1 MLLVLIIEKN
11 QYNIV
16 ESLGGLAMSEIN
28 NFIKTIMESDLKDGK
43 VKNIMTRFPP
53 EPNAYLLIGHARAI
67 VMNFEL
73 AKMFGGKTNLRFDD
87 TNPTKEGVEY
97 VEAIKRDIEWLGY
110 TPDNIFYGSD
120 YFEEQYQRAI
130 LLIKKGKAF
139 VCDLTQD
146 EMAKYRGTLTE
157 GGKNSP
163 YRDRSVA
170 ENLDLFAKMRNGEFA
185 EGTRVLRAKIDMA
198 SPNINMRDPVMYRI
212 LNATHHKT
220 GNKWCIYPMYDF
232 AHPLQDALEGIT
244 HSLCSIEFE
253 NHRPLYD
260 WFIKECEM
268 PHVSHQIEW
277 GRLYITNTITS
288 KRYLKQLV
296 EAKKVSGYDDPRL
309 PTLVGLKRRGY
320 TPTSIK
326 AFIVDAGLS
335 RLNSTTP
342 SDKLDY
348 FLREDLKPKVARKN
362 AILNPLKLIITN
374 YPANQVEQLDVLEN
388 PENPEMGSRKLPF
401 SREVYIERDD
411 FTDQPFDKNW
421 KRLAKGLEV
430 RLMHAYFVKCNEIV
444 YENNQIKEIHCTYD
458 IETKSN
464 SGFNGRKP
472 NGNIHFVEAST
483 ALKAEFRLFGNLI
496 LNPDQ
501 FDENATIEEKF
512 NENSV
517 EVKIGVVEPSLNN
530 QAIESKFQFVRH
542 GYFSTDRDSKSGLL
556 VFNRI
561 AELKSSF

>member
-1 MLLVLIIEKN
+1 
-11 QYNIV
+11 
-16 ESLGGLAMSEIN
+16 
-28 NFIKTIMESDLKDGK
+28 
-43 VKNIMTRFPP
+43 
-53 EPNAYLLIGHARAI
+53 
-67 VMNFEL
+67 
-73 AKMFGGKTNLRFDD
+73 MFGGKTNLRFDD

-110 TPDNIFYGSD
+110 TPDNILYGSD
-120 YFEEQYQRAI
+120 YFEEQYQRAV

-163 YRDRSVA
+163 YRNRSVA
-170 ENLDLFAKMRNGEFA
+170 ENLELFAKMRNGEFA
-185 EGTRVLRAKIDMA
+185 EGRRVLRAKIDMS

-232 AHPLQDALEGIT
+232 AHPLQDSLEGIT

-296 EAKKVSGYDDPRL
+296 EAKKVNGYDDPRL

-320 TPTSIK
+320 TPASIK
-326 AFIVDAGLS
+326 EFILDAGLS

-342 SDKLDY
+342 SDKL
-348 FLREDLKPKVARKN
+348 
-362 AILNPLKLIITN
+362 ITS
-374 YPANQVEQLDVLEN
+374 Y
-388 PENPEMGSRKLPF
+388 
-401 SREVYIERDD
+401 
-411 FTDQPFDKNW
+411 
-421 KRLAKGLEV
+421 V
-430 RLMHAYFVKCNEIV
+430 RI
-444 YENNQIKEIHCTYD
+444 
-458 IETKSN
+458 
-464 SGFNGRKP
+464 
-472 NGNIHFVEAST
+472 
-483 ALKAEFRLFGNLI
+483 
-496 LNPDQ
+496 
-501 FDENATIEEKF
+501 
-512 NENSV
+512 
-517 EVKIGVVEPSLNN
+517 
-530 QAIESKFQFVRH
+530 
-542 GYFSTDRDSKSGLL
+542 
-556 VFNRI
+556 
-561 AELKSSF
+561 

>member
-16 ESLGGLAMSEIN
+16 ESLGGLSMGEIN
-28 NFIKTIMESDLKDGK
+28 NFIKTIMESDLKEGK

-110 TPDNIFYGSD
+110 TPDNILYGSD
-120 YFEEQYQRAI
+120 YFEEQYQRAV

-163 YRDRSVA
+163 YRNRSVA
-170 ENLDLFAKMRNGEFA
+170 ENLDLFARMRSGEFA
-185 EGTRVLRAKIDMA
+185 EGTRVLRAKIDMG

-220 GNKWCIYPMYDF
+220 GDKWCIYPMYDF

-296 EAKKVSGYDDPRL
+296 EAKKVNGYDDPRL

-320 TPTSIK
+320 TPASIK

-374 YPANQVEQLDVLEN
+374 YPVGQVEQLDVLEN

-411 FTDQPFDKNW
+411 FTDQPYDKSW

-496 LNPDQ
+496 LNADQ

-517 EVKIGVVEPSLNN
+517 ESKFGVVEPSLNK